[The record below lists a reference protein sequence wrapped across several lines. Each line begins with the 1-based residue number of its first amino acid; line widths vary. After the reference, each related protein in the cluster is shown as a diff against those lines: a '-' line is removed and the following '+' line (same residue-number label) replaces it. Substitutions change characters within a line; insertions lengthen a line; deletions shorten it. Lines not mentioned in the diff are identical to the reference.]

1 MYFAELKNMNVL
13 IELFQFLSDIRMK
26 EMFQEKQKAVGKIQM

>member
-26 EMFQEKQKAVGKIQM
+26 KMFQEKQKAVGKIQM